1 MTFKEFLNVN
11 EKFNHPNWGGDRR
24 RGISDMIKVYSPKAS
39 KQFSGV
45 KKFDYKHKKSQIS
58 LYHK

>member
-1 MTFKEFLNVN
+1 MTFKDFIAMD

-24 RGISDMIKVYSPKAS
+24 RGVADMVKLYSPKAV
-39 KQFSGV
+39 KLFSGV

-58 LYHK
+58 LYHR